1 MAVAATVALASVARD
16 VEVPNLAEATRSV
29 VERANGFRHAEHR
42 KGLATSEALAATAR
56 EFAAYMARTDR
67 FDHAADGREPG
78 ERARRHGYAY
88 CVISEN
94 IAYEYSSRG
103 FATEDL
109 ARRFVE
115 GWKRSPAHR
124 ANLLD
129 GEVVETGA
137 AVAHS
142 AQTGRYYAVQ
152 MFGRPAKSC

>member
-1 MAVAATVALASVARD
+1 MRAGTCMAVAATVALASVARD

-115 GWKRSPAHR
+115 A
-124 ANLLD
+124 
-129 GEVVETGA
+129 GA